1 MKRAKKV
8 RNFLAATKFTRAA
21 ARELVKGGVS
31 VILKKNMKFKL
42 DTANEDKFFKIYIL
56 IDDEEKK
63 FCFRIG
69 GVEWA
74 AISISLVSD
83 PKIPLIV
90 LVVKNKKGEC
100 ISLWYD
106 MVARGDVD
114 NKDFDDIIDTKKNVK
129 INSSAFPNSEE
140 IYDDGERTY
149 LSMTIYIS
157 QAQMDVIRK
166 QYSDIHIDTR
176 SVNVMDAIE
185 SPDQN
190 EIEPEEPI
198 GFDDKRAL
206 TRFDVWINRCQVYC
220 INREYPEHNYKFQG
234 NYRDIPGI
242 IFYQEGNRIIMQVCF
257 TYYIGD
263 SNVESLYYL
272 LEPVADDRPEFDNL
286 FNGKS
291 VSIEKL
297 LVRTPKKYIQLNE
310 YNYISCERLAVSQ
323 KQLDKLFDLINSNTP
338 IETRLKDKT
347 STVSAKRENVSSMT
361 GGEKISDVYKR
372 IGDVKIGDIMESSN
386 RPEITPIPIEYFEPD
401 ESMIFQVKVERFQ
414 GFRSRIFCGN
424 LKNSIE
430 NYKFQGQWRS
440 ILGIVFYTEDSRI
453 IMQICFDANYYGGT
467 LHTLHYMLEP
477 VSAARPEFD
486 NIFNGKCVNIKKL
499 LIRTPSKYIQLNEYD
514 YVSCERLAVS
524 QKQIDAIFRM
534 VEEPNIQHMLEGR
547 TSTVS
552 AKRENNSSMAV
563 SEKIF
568 ARRND
573 IVPSLKV
580 EFSDSS
586 IAVVYDGG
594 KGNFVVENPDDKLS
608 FCRVYRSDGMTEY
621 YLKMIEI
628 KREPPS
634 IQFTV
639 AGTLDDVETVI
650 EIIFR
655 ESSDDYTMPTA
666 LHLIKNTSSF
676 DVTPSDFSFKD
687 SVYYDDE
694 GFIVTLEGP
703 YVSLDVLSEFDPIG
717 AEEIFDTFIFA
728 DIYRDFYADENY
740 KDSGKLVFV
749 SIDPDTP
756 APPEYNVRVFS
767 IMPGK
772 DYITIGTRNREGIE
786 ITFLATLQ
794 VIRDDAEISDTFI
807 SELLNNNNTK
817 HINLASLLMDDA
829 IYIKKGFSYS
839 TTGGPYITEHDL
851 VAWVEKYGKNHSD
864 KEENTVSAW
873 SMIAGWFTIGD
884 KKSVTRLK
892 GEIKYED
899 ITAIFDNTQNGFEW
913 YRKRHY
919 PDELSVSFDD
929 DPEKAL
935 VHTIEIHDKKCI
947 GVNLSYKSGDITILV
962 DVDTSL
968 DVDSDLIQKFIDVS
982 KYVEDGNITRQV
994 EIPISTFDILGDGFE
1009 YETKDRTTYKILN
1022 HKIPSTA
1029 KSWKIILERFI
1040 RRDVA
1045 VNVNDML
1052 GF

>member
-8 RNFLAATKFTRAA
+8 RNFLAATKFTRIAA
-21 ARELVKGGVS
+21 DKPIEGGVS
-31 VILKKNMKFKL
+31 IILKKNMKFKL
-42 DTANEDKFFKIYIL
+42 NTANEDKFFKTYIL

-74 AISISLVSD
+74 AISISLLSD
-83 PKIPLIV
+83 SNNPVIAL
-90 LVVKNKKGEC
+90 LFQNKKGEFS
-100 ISLWYD
+100 SLLYN

-114 NKDFDDIIDTKKNVK
+114 NTDFDDIINAKKNIK

-140 IYDDGERTY
+140 VYEADEKKYMSATC
-149 LSMTIYIS
+149 IYIS
-157 QAQMDVIRK
+157 QAQMGVIRK

-185 SPDQN
+185 LPDQK
-190 EIEPEEPI
+190 EIEPEPI
-198 GFDDKRAL
+198 GFDDNRMM

-220 INREYPEHNYKFQG
+220 INREYPEHNYTFQG

-242 IFYQEGNRIIMQVCF
+242 VFYQEGNRIIMQVCF

-272 LEPVADDRPEFDNL
+272 LEPVADDRPEFDSL

-297 LVRTPKKYIQLNE
+297 LVRTPKKYIQLDD

-323 KQLDKLFDLINSNTP
+323 KQLDRLFDLINSDTP

-361 GGEKISDVYKR
+361 G
-372 IGDVKIGDIMESSN
+372 
-386 RPEITPIPIEYFEPD
+386 
-401 ESMIFQVKVERFQ
+401 
-414 GFRSRIFCGN
+414 
-424 LKNSIE
+424 
-430 NYKFQGQWRS
+430 
-440 ILGIVFYTEDSRI
+440 
-453 IMQICFDANYYGGT
+453 A
-467 LHTLHYMLEP
+467 
-477 VSAARPEFD
+477 
-486 NIFNGKCVNIKKL
+486 
-499 LIRTPSKYIQLNEYD
+499 
-514 YVSCERLAVS
+514 
-524 QKQIDAIFRM
+524 
-534 VEEPNIQHMLEGR
+534 
-547 TSTVS
+547 
-552 AKRENNSSMAV
+552 
-563 SEKIF
+563 EKIF
-568 ARRND
+568 VRRND

-586 IAVVYDGG
+586 IAVVHDGG
-594 KGNFVVENPDDKLS
+594 KGDFVVENPDDKLP
-608 FCRVYRSDGMTEY
+608 FCKVYRSGEMTEY
-621 YLKMIEI
+621 YLKAI
-628 KREPPS
+628 KIKIEPPR
-634 IQFTV
+634 IRFTV
-639 AGTLDDVETVI
+639 AGTLDDMDMFI
-650 EIIFR
+650 EMVFR

-666 LHLIKNTSSF
+666 LHLIKNTTSF

-717 AEEIFDTFIFA
+717 TNDIIDIFMFYDE
-728 DIYRDFYADENY
+728 DQDFYADENY
-740 KDSGKLVFV
+740 RDSGKLVFI

-756 APPEYNVRVFS
+756 APAENTVRVFS
-767 IMPGK
+767 IIPYR
-772 DYITIGTRNREGIE
+772 DHIAIGTRDHEGIE
-786 ITFLATLQ
+786 ITIQATLQ

-807 SELLNNNNTK
+807 SELLNNNNIK

-829 IYIKKGFSYS
+829 IYVKKGFSYI

-851 VAWVEKYGKNHSD
+851 VAWVEKYGKKNSDDAD

-873 SMIAGWFTIGD
+873 SMIAGWFTVSD
-884 KKSVTRLK
+884 EKSVTRLK
-892 GEIKYED
+892 GEITYED
-899 ITAIFDNTQNGFEW
+899 ITALFVNTQNGFEA
-913 YRKRHY
+913 YHERSY
-919 PDELSVSFDD
+919 PDGLSVSFDD

-935 VHTIEIHDKKCI
+935 VDTIEIYDKKCI
-947 GVNLSYKSGDITILV
+947 AVNLSYKSGDITILV
-962 DVDTSL
+962 EVDTSL
-968 DVDSDLIQKFIDVS
+968 ESDSYLIQKFVDVS
-982 KYVEDGNITRQV
+982 EYIEDGNTTRQV
-994 EIPISTFDILGDGFE
+994 AIPISTKDILGGGFE
-1009 YETKDRTTYKILN
+1009 YETKDGTTYKILN

-1045 VNVNDML
+1045 VNINDML